1 MRMQSPLTLN
11 ILLLK
16 HVGKFL
22 HTCSSKHNKKTRERL
37 EWLGDAVLREIVV
50 ERALSSVTYTQQE
63 ELSEIMV
70 LCDQCCSNATLS
82 VVYDRAT
89 ECCGF
94 GRTST
99 QTNHSTKWK
108 ADIVETAIGDLSVDN
123 TNHSRARLL
132 DEILAIVFS
141 VSNIPTEEGPQP
153 AEGNNFEQ
161 LDSELDEEEDE
172 EEDKEEDEEEDEE
185 ENEEENEGDKGEDEG
200 EENCKQ
206 EEEEVLTLPS
216 PARATSILGGSALH
230 ASLSLHLFLQHV
242 SSTPKMLTRER
253 QHSIAQKHTRWRTWE
268 DQMTFNGSPASS
280 SSPVRICRSK
290 SFSGDVH
297 EWVAE
302 QLSKK
307 PAVAGKTIL
316 NKIDDFCSFLA
327 RGTMT
332 TRTCCTQSFWRHVPM
347 LRSNRAARA
356 ALADHGLQPRDARSA
371 NKRRRSSQHET
382 EKKMNKDNKDN
393 KDNGRDRKKRK
404 TETIK
409 MPRPRGPSVTISRQ
423 DLDLLRRFEHSEV
436 VAHVEKILH
445 NGTSLQ
451 KGYTTIELNV
461 PLDRRLAHAVAGLHG
476 LESTSIDIGNSGPSS
491 AKCIAKSEKKRRR
504 GVRIHGDCSHE
515 SFENCSAMAEL
526 ITRK

>member
-1 MRMQSPLTLN
+1 MQSPLTLN

-22 HTCSSKHNKKTRERL
+22 HTCSTKHNKKTRERL

-63 ELSEIMV
+63 ELSEIMA

-99 QTNHSTKWK
+99 LTNHSTKWK
-108 ADIVETAIGDLSVDN
+108 ADVVETAIGDLSVDN

-141 VSNIPTEEGPQP
+141 VSNIPTEDGPQP

-161 LDSELDEEEDE
+161 LDSELDEEKDE
-172 EEDKEEDEEEDEE
+172 
-185 ENEEENEGDKGEDEG
+185 GEDEG
-200 EENCKQ
+200 EEDCKE

-216 PARATSILGGSALH
+216 PERATSILGGSALH

-307 PAVAGKTIL
+307 PAVAGETIL

-347 LRSNRAARA
+347 LRSSQAARA
-356 ALADHGLQPRDARSA
+356 ALLDHGLQPRDARSA
-371 NKRRRSSQHET
+371 NKRRRGSQHET
-382 EKKMNKDNKDN
+382 EKKPNEDNKDN
-393 KDNGRDRKKRK
+393 KDNEDNKDNARHRKRRK

-423 DLDLLRRFEHSEV
+423 DLDLLRRFKHSEV

-445 NGTSLQ
+445 NRISKQ

-491 AKCIAKSEKKRRR
+491 AKCIAKSVKKRRR

-526 ITRK
+526 ISRK